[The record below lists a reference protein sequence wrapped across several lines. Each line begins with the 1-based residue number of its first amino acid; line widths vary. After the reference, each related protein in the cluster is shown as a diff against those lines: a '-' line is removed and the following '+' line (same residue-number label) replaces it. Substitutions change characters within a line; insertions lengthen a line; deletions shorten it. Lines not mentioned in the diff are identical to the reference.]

1 MTRIGIILASTR
13 PNRRGDQVAAWVHD
27 VAARRTDA
35 EFELIDLRD
44 HPLPHLDEPLP
55 PAHGDYHHEH
65 TRAWAATIV
74 PFDGFVFVTC
84 EYNHTMPGVLK
95 NALDH
100 LHAEWGNKAVG
111 LVSYGGLSGGTRAAE
126 QLRLVCGAL
135 GLADVSRQ
143 VVLSVVTE
151 FEDFTVF
158 TPSAFSAGELDAM
171 LGDVVA
177 WSEALAPLRAAALA
191 AG

>member
-1 MTRIGIILASTR
+1 MTRIAIILASTR

-27 VAARRTDA
+27 VATRRTDA
-35 EFELIDLRD
+35 EFALLDLRD
-44 HPLPHLDEPLP
+44 HPLPHLDEPEP
-55 PAHGDYHHEH
+55 PARGDYRHEH
-65 TRAWAATIV
+65 TRAWAATIA

-100 LHAEWGNKAVG
+100 LYAEWANKAVG
-111 LVSYGGLSGGTRAAE
+111 LVSYGGLSGGSRAAE

-151 FEDFTVF
+151 FADFTRF
-158 TPSAFSAGELDAM
+158 APSAFSAGELDAM
-171 LGDVVA
+171 LDEVVA
-177 WSEALAPLRAAALA
+177 WSGALAPLRAAV
-191 AG
+191 AGAG